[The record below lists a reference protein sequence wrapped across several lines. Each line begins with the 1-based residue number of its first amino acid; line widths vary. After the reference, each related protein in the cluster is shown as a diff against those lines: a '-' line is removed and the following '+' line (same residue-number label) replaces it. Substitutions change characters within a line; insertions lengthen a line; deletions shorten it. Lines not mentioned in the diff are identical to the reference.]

1 MAELKEILVIGGTGA
16 QGAPVVKALSA
27 SGRYRVRVLTRSVK
41 SSRAK
46 QLGALQNVTL
56 IQGAQNNQ
64 KDLHRAFKGVYGA
77 WVNTDG
83 FTLGEKDE
91 LFYGFRAYEIARGE
105 GVQHYV
111 WANIEYVLGIVDYDE
126 AYHCGHMDCKGRIG
140 KFILA
145 QGQDGMK
152 SSLFST
158 GPYMDMLLDG
168 MFVPSEQPDG
178 SFLWANPSREFFL
191 PCSKLHPHCRPR
203 LTIFTGDDVKLP
215 LIALDDVGVYNLW
228 LFDNPD
234 EAAGL
239 DLSVVTDNVSFPEIA
254 KTFTEV
260 TGKQGVFKSTP
271 FEHYAKVAEP
281 YPGAFVNWSLGPDAP
296 RDESVMKWND
306 NFGAWWRYWGEGRTP
321 LRDTAI
327 LDRIHPKRIR
337 SLAEW
342 MKHVGYDGNRRFVL
356 KMVEDWAAKQGG
368 QPKA

>member
-27 SGRYRVRVLTRSVK
+27 SGRYRVRVLTRSVE

-64 KDLHRAFKGVYGA
+64 EDLHRAFKGVYGA

-126 AYHCGHMDCKGRIG
+126 AYHCGHMDGKGRIG

-178 SFLWANPSREFFL
+178 SFLWANPSR
-191 PCSKLHPHCRPR
+191 
-203 LTIFTGDDVKLP
+203 DDAKLP

-281 YPGAFVNWSLGPDAP
+281 YPGAYVNWSLGPDVP
-296 RDESVMKWND
+296 R
-306 NFGAWWRYWGEGRTP
+306 T
-321 LRDTAI
+321 
-327 LDRIHPKRIR
+327 
-337 SLAEW
+337 SLS
-342 MKHVGYDGNRRFVL
+342 
-356 KMVEDWAAKQGG
+356 
-368 QPKA
+368 

>member
-91 LFYGFRAYEIARGE
+91 LFHGFRAYEIARGE

-140 KFILA
+140 RFILA

-178 SFLWANPSREFFL
+178 SFLWANPS
-191 PCSKLHPHCRPR
+191 H
-203 LTIFTGDDVKLP
+203 DVKLP

-239 DLSVVTDNVSFPEIA
+239 DLLVVTDNVSFPEIA

>member
-91 LFYGFRAYEIARGE
+91 LFHGFRAYEIARGE

-126 AYHCGHMDCKGRIG
+126 AYHCGHMDGKGRIG
-140 KFILA
+140 RFILA

-178 SFLWANPSREFFL
+178 SFLWANPS
-191 PCSKLHPHCRPR
+191 H
-203 LTIFTGDDVKLP
+203 DVKLP

-239 DLSVVTDNVSFPEIA
+239 DLLVVTDNVSFPEIA

>member
-16 QGAPVVKALSA
+16 QGAPVVK
-27 SGRYRVRVLTRSVK
+27 
-41 SSRAK
+41 
-46 QLGALQNVTL
+46 
-56 IQGAQNNQ
+56 GAQNNQ
-64 KDLHRAFKGVYGA
+64 EDLHRAFKGVYGA

-126 AYHCGHMDCKGRIG
+126 AYHCGHMDGKGRIG

-178 SFLWANPSREFFL
+178 SFLWANPSL
-191 PCSKLHPHCRPR
+191 
-203 LTIFTGDDVKLP
+203 DDVKLP

-281 YPGAFVNWSLGPDAP
+281 YPGAYVNWSLGPDAP

-342 MKHVGYDGNRRFVL
+342 MKHVSYDGNRRFVL